1 MNMELWI
8 VSLILIVFG
17 DLIQPWTLW
26 QSKTASFDPG
36 SMSVRQAHAP
46 APVIIH
52 TGMQNGESNADIKK
66 GRPSGQPFLE
76 SDFFRSARTGFA
88 ICSAGC
94 VQQQADQPG
103 SWFPAVEFGASSF
116 FSMQPGRGFRCP
128 TDIMQ
133 RAVEPLQYEYRI
145 NRIRVY
151 LQQRPGHWRNR
162 FFPAQP

>member
-52 TGMQNGESNADIKK
+52 TGMQNGENNADIKK
-66 GRPSGQPFLE
+66 AARQGSLFWNLIFSGPLE
-76 SDFFRSARTGFA
+76 
-88 ICSAGC
+88 
-94 VQQQADQPG
+94 PG
-103 SWFPAVEFGASSF
+103 SQSVRRVACSSRPT
-116 FSMQPGRGFRCP
+116 SQEAGFLRSNSVLVPSFQCSQGEDSG
-128 TDIMQ
+128 T
-133 RAVEPLQYEYRI
+133 
-145 NRIRVY
+145 
-151 LQQRPGHWRNR
+151 QQI
-162 FFPAQP
+162 